1 MMNRRFID
9 LLSQTYTW
17 PQPGLDVSNHG
28 TLKFHGLDLFDLAKE
43 YGTPLRFHHI
53 PSIRRAVEQA
63 NGWFDQAIQ
72 AHQYQGEYIPAFAT
86 KSSPFRFALEETTK
100 AGCHI
105 ETSSAVDLEIVQWLL
120 ANDFI
125 SSEAYIL
132 CNGFKSD
139 RYLDAI
145 LRLHK
150 QGMQNLICI
159 LDNELEAQ
167 KLLDSEPN
175 GLKIG
180 FRVAT
185 EEDPSFE
192 FYTSRLGMKS
202 TEIMELV
209 ASFSDSKVLVPVMI
223 HFFINTGIR
232 DTAYFWNEFIKAC
245 RLYTEA
251 SRVCSSIQ
259 LFNIGGGLPIK
270 KSLDVDVDQA
280 SIIRQ
285 LVGQI
290 KLTCEEVDTPHP
302 TIMSEFGS
310 FYVGESGGLLMNV
323 VLQKSQ
329 NDRERWNMLDGSI
342 MSNLPDAWAISQ
354 RFITLPTNGWFE
366 DFERV
371 SLGGMTC
378 DGDDYYNDQGSITLS
393 SSSSATDQEVHH
405 LYMPTLAKT
414 QELFV
419 AFLHTGAYQET
430 VGGYGGLQ
438 HCLLPEPKHVLVRE
452 IEGKT
457 SVELFR
463 DPADSTSIL
472 STLGY

>member
-1 MMNRRFID
+1 MNRRFID

-17 PQPGLDVSNHG
+17 PQPGLDVSDHG
-28 TLKFHGLDLFDLAKE
+28 TLKFYGLDLFDLAKE
-43 YGTPLRFHHI
+43 HGTPLRFHHI

-63 NGWFDQAIQ
+63 NGWFEQAMQ
-72 AHQYQGEYIPAFAT
+72 AQQYQGAYIPAFAT

-105 ETSSAVDLEIVQWLL
+105 ETSSAVDLDIVQWLL
-120 ANDFI
+120 ANGFI
-125 SSEAYIL
+125 SNEAYIL

-150 QGMQNLICI
+150 QGMQNLVCI
-159 LDNELEAQ
+159 LDNEHEVQRLLEGQ
-167 KLLDSEPN
+167 PN
-175 GLKIG
+175 GLKVG

-202 TEIMELV
+202 AKILEWT
-209 ASFSDSKVLVPVMI
+209 ASLSDSKTLIPVMI

-251 SRVCSSIQ
+251 SRVCSSIH

-270 KSLDVDVDQA
+270 KTLDFDFDYAALIHQVID
-280 SIIRQ
+280 
-285 LVGQI
+285 QI
-290 KLTCEEVDTPHP
+290 KTTCEEFDSPHP
-302 TIMSEFGS
+302 SVVTEFGS

-323 VLQKSQ
+323 MLQKSQ

-354 RFITLPTNGWFE
+354 RFITLPTNGWFI

-378 DGDDYYNDQGSITLS
+378 DGDDYYNDQGSIMLS
-393 SSSSATDQEVHH
+393 SSSSTSDQEVHH
-405 LYMPTLAKT
+405 LYMPTFAKT
-414 QELFV
+414 KELFV

-438 HCLLPEPKHVLVRE
+438 HCLLPQPKHVLVRE

-457 SVELFR
+457 SVEVFR
-463 DPADSTSIL
+463 EPTETSSVL